1 MLLSSSDKDYAVTW
15 IVVWKRLTAGWDV
28 AKDGKISWTARN
40 WTPIIQIMVSPPH
53 SQKKSHAEDFSLLWA
68 APCPELY
75 IGTNIYEN
83 PAGCIFRVVLENQ
96 TRIFSESFYP
106 CNNVHDAVPLQTA
119 ISFNTAVKTSKL
131 ANQTLDVNFSSRNLC
146 VVMAVSRVSS
156 GELEHSLLVAT
167 GTVCKTFPGLSKEQL
182 DLCRRYPDVTTSAI
196 QGLQLAVDECQ
207 YQFQWHRWNCSS
219 LNTKNRNPHS
229 SVLLQK
235 GK

>member
-1 MLLSSSDKDYAVTW
+1 MWWRTGRFVGLKEMELRTCKSWSVTFLSDKF
-15 IVVWKRLTAGWDV
+15 KG
-28 AKDGKISWTARN
+28 
-40 WTPIIQIMVSPPH
+40 PPH
-53 SQKKSHAEDFSLLWA
+53 SQRKNHTLKISVFWEMPRSRVEYRNIYLGDSCWYHLKGSPGES
-68 APCPELY
+68 
-75 IGTNIYEN
+75 GTNLPRKFLPMSQYAWRCTSN
-83 PAGCIFRVVLENQ
+83 
-96 TRIFSESFYP
+96 
-106 CNNVHDAVPLQTA
+106 TA
-119 ISFNTAVKTSKL
+119 ISFHTALKPSKL
-131 ANQTLDVNFSSRNLC
+131 ANQTLDVTYNSSSLC

-229 SVLLQK
+229 SVLLQR

>member
-1 MLLSSSDKDYAVTW
+1 M
-15 IVVWKRLTAGWDV
+15 
-28 AKDGKISWTARN
+28 
-40 WTPIIQIMVSPPH
+40 
-53 SQKKSHAEDFSLLWA
+53 SQNAFCSTS
-68 APCPELY
+68 
-75 IGTNIYEN
+75 N
-83 PAGCIFRVVLENQ
+83 
-96 TRIFSESFYP
+96 
-106 CNNVHDAVPLQTA
+106 TA

-131 ANQTLDVNFSSRNLC
+131 ASQTLDVTFNSLILC

-156 GELEHSLLVAT
+156 GEMEHSLLVAT

-229 SVLLQK
+229 SVLLQR